1 MVPPQTLFFVGKPP
15 PTPMYICYLDES
27 GVPQKNAGT
36 TPYFVLLGL
45 GIPAVT
51 WRDKDAEIAAILNA
65 RNFYGEIHTAWM
77 ARMYPEQERI
87 PAFDNLDPDARQR
100 AVLNERKQ
108 DLAKAA
114 LRGSKAVKQL
124 AKNYEKTRAYVHLT
138 YAERL
143 DILRAAA
150 DKIGSWGDTVI
161 FADAE
166 RKAANVG
173 DEDRIL
179 EHAFEQVVTRF
190 HHYMERQDVE
200 VGLIVQ
206 DQNETAARR
215 LTQIARKYHARG
227 TAFGQVSRL
236 VETPLFVDS
245 RLTSMVQLADLCAYA
260 VRRNFENGET
270 DLLDRFYDRFDRA
283 AGKLVGIRHYTG
295 KQICKCRI
303 CVDHG
308 RPSARSRRAG

>member
-1 MVPPQTLFFVGKPP
+1 
-15 PTPMYICYLDES
+15 MYICYLDES

-36 TPYFVLLGL
+36 TAYFVLLGL
-45 GIPAVT
+45 AIPAVS
-51 WRDKDAEIAAILNA
+51 WRQKDAEIAEILNA

-87 PAFDNLDPDARQR
+87 ADFASLDPGARKR
-100 AVLNERKQ
+100 AVLNERKL

-114 LRGSKAVKQL
+114 LHGSKAVKQL
-124 AKNYEKTRAYVHLT
+124 AKNYEKTSAYVHLT
-138 YAERL
+138 LEERL
-143 DILRAAA
+143 GILWAAA
-150 DKIGSWGDTVI
+150 DQIGSWTDAVI
-161 FADAE
+161 FADAQ
-166 RKAANVG
+166 RKAANAG

-190 HHYMERQDVE
+190 HHHLERHSTE

-215 LTQIARKYHARG
+215 LTQLARKYHTRG
-227 TAFGQVSRL
+227 TTYSQVSRL

-270 DLLDRFYDRFDRA
+270 DLLERFYHRFDRS

-295 KQICKCRI
+295 KQACTCRI
-303 CVDHG
+303 CIDHG
-308 RPSARSRRAG
+308 RPAPRARKS

>member
-1 MVPPQTLFFVGKPP
+1 
-15 PTPMYICYLDES
+15 MYICYLDES

-36 TPYFVLLGL
+36 TAYFVLLGL
-45 GIPAVT
+45 AIPATT
-51 WRDKDAEIAAILNA
+51 WRDKDAEIAEILNA

-87 PAFDNLDPDARQR
+87 PDFVSLDPDARKR

-108 DLAKAA
+108 DIAKAA
-114 LRGSKAVKQL
+114 IRGAQAVKQL
-124 AKNYEKTRAYVHLT
+124 AKNYEKTLAYVHLT
-138 YAERL
+138 HDERL
-143 DILRAAA
+143 DILRTAA
-150 DKIGSWGDTVI
+150 DKIGSWTDAVI
-161 FADAE
+161 FADVQ
-166 RKAANVG
+166 RKAANAG

-190 HHYMERQDVE
+190 HHYLERQEIE

-206 DQNETAARR
+206 DQNETTARR
-215 LTQIARKYHARG
+215 LTQLARKYHTRG
-227 TAFGQVSRL
+227 TTYSRVSRL

-283 AGKLVGIRHYTG
+283 AGRLVGIRHYTG
-295 KQICKCRI
+295 KQACSCRI

-308 RPSARSRRAG
+308 RPAARVRR

>member
-1 MVPPQTLFFVGKPP
+1 M
-15 PTPMYICYLDES
+15 
-27 GVPQKNAGT
+27 
-36 TPYFVLLGL
+36 LLGL
-45 GIPAVT
+45 AIPATT
-51 WRDKDAEIAAILNA
+51 WRDKDAEIAEILNA
-65 RNFYGEIHTAWM
+65 RNLYGEIHTAWM

-87 PAFDNLDPDARQR
+87 PDFGSLDPEARKR
-100 AVLNERKQ
+100 AVLHERKL

-114 LRGSKAVKQL
+114 IRGPQAVKQL
-124 AKNYEKTRAYVHLT
+124 AKNYEKTLAYVHLT
-138 YAERL
+138 HAERL
-143 DILRAAA
+143 DILRTAA

-161 FADAE
+161 FADAQ
-166 RKAANVG
+166 RKAANTG
-173 DEDRIL
+173 DADRVL

-190 HHYMERQDVE
+190 HHYLERQSID

-215 LTQIARKYHARG
+215 LTQLARKYHTRG
-227 TAFGQVSRL
+227 TTYSQVSRL

-270 DLLDRFYDRFDRA
+270 DLLDRIYGRFDRA
-283 AGKLVGIRHYTG
+283 AGRLVGIRHYTG
-295 KQICKCRI
+295 KQACSCRV

-308 RPSARSRRAG
+308 RPAPRAGR

>member
-1 MVPPQTLFFVGKPP
+1 
-15 PTPMYICYLDES
+15 MYLCYLDES

-36 TPYFVLLGL
+36 TAYFVLLGL
-45 GIPAVT
+45 AIPAVT
-51 WRDKDAEIAAILNA
+51 WREKDAQIAEILNE

-77 ARMYPEQERI
+77 ARRYPEQERI
-87 PAFDNLDPDARQR
+87 PDFAALDPDARKR
-100 AVLNERKQ
+100 AVVNERKQ
-108 DLAKAA
+108 DLAKASI
-114 LRGSKAVKQL
+114 RGSKAVSLL
-124 AKNYEKTRAYVHLT
+124 AKNYEKTKAYIHLSHD
-138 YAERL
+138 ERIG
-143 DILRAAA
+143 ILRAAA
-150 DKIGSWGDTVI
+150 DKIGSWEDAVI

-166 RKAANVG
+166 RKAANTG
-173 DEDRIL
+173 DEDSVL

-190 HHYMERQDVE
+190 HHYLEREDID

-215 LTQIARKYHARG
+215 LTQLARKYHDAG
-227 TAFGQVSRL
+227 TTYSQVSRL

-270 DLLDRFYDRFDRA
+270 DLLDRIYDRFDRA
-283 AGKLVGIRHYTG
+283 AGKLVRIRHYTG
-295 KQICKCRI
+295 KQACSCRV

-308 RPSARSRRAG
+308 RPAGRAPGRARAAR

>member
-1 MVPPQTLFFVGKPP
+1 
-15 PTPMYICYLDES
+15 MYICYLDES
-27 GVPQKNAGT
+27 GVPQTNAGT
-36 TPYFVLLGL
+36 TAYFVLLGL
-45 GIPAVT
+45 AIPATT
-51 WRDKDAEIAAILNA
+51 WRAKDAEIAEILNA

-87 PAFDNLDPDARQR
+87 PDFASLNPDARKR
-100 AVLNERKQ
+100 AVLHERKQ
-108 DLAKAA
+108 DIAKASI
-114 LRGSKAVKQL
+114 RGTQAVKQL
-124 AKNYEKTRAYVHLT
+124 AKNYAKTLAYVHLT
-138 YAERL
+138 HDERL
-143 DILRAAA
+143 DILRTVA
-150 DKIGSWGDTVI
+150 DKIGSWRDTVI
-161 FADAE
+161 FADVQ
-166 RKAANVG
+166 RKAANAG

-190 HHYMERQDVE
+190 HHYLERQEIE

-206 DQNETAARR
+206 DQNETTARR
-215 LTQIARKYHARG
+215 LTQLARKYHTRG
-227 TAFGQVSRL
+227 TTYSRVSRL

-283 AGKLVGIRHYTG
+283 VGKLVGIRHYTG
-295 KQICKCRI
+295 KEACRCRI

-308 RPSARSRRAG
+308 RPVPRVRR